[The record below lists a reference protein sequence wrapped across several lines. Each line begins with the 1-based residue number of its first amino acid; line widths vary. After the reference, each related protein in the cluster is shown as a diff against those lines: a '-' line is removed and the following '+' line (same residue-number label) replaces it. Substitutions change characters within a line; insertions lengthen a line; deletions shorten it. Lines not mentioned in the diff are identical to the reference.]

1 MMRFV
6 PIMAGAAVLAAASA
20 AQAQTVYAPV
30 QYQYGQHQE
39 VYYGGTNPA
48 IASNAYVYLPA
59 HLQEGARARRYNA
72 TVYPYPSPYMVAGPS
87 TAFMSPYQTTTTI
100 SYPVNS
106 FIYSDYLP
114 YEEVGQFGYTIDDA
128 RNEAYAN
135 VPRYQTAARAQG
147 VVSAYSVPAAP
158 VAEVSRARVANPRE
172 KALPLINW
180 AKTVRGKNV
189 PLYNALMAE
198 ARRYDPAA
206 VAAAER
212 SR

>member
-1 MMRFV
+1 
-6 PIMAGAAVLAAASA
+6 MAGAAVLAAASA
-20 AQAQTVYAPV
+20 ASAQTVYAPV
-30 QYQYGQHQE
+30 QYQYGQYQE

-48 IASNAYVYLPA
+48 IASNAYVYLPCQ
-59 HLQEGARARRYNA
+59 LQEAARARRYNA
-72 TVYPYPSPYMVAGPS
+72 AVYPYPSPYMVAGPG
-87 TAFMSPYQTTTTI
+87 TAFVSPYRTTTTI
-100 SYPVNS
+100 TYPVNS
-106 FIYSDYLP
+106 FVYSDYLP

-128 RNEAYAN
+128 RNEAYAH
-135 VPRYQTAARAQG
+135 VPRYQTAARTAG
-147 VVSAYSVPAAP
+147 VVSAYSVPAAAAP
-158 VAEVSRARVANPRE
+158 VAAAPRMAHPQE

-189 PLYNALMAE
+189 PLYNALMTE